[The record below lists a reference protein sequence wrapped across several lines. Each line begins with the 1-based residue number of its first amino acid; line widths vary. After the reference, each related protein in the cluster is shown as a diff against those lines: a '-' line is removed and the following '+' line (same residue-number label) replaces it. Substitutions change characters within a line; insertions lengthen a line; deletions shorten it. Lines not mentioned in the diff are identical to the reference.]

1 MRSYDE
7 DSGTL
12 LAREPFHDNSRI
24 GVPSRAAG
32 LDASVPLRVWVPDS
46 VQDPTVVLRQLMDGE
61 PRFVTCTRGDA
72 DGAGHWFETELLARN
87 PVTRYRFL
95 VTGRED
101 GHSVYEWLTAAGI
114 ADHDVSDAHDFTYL
128 ARGSKAPEWL
138 EGAIVYQVFPDRF
151 ARSVSSGELPVHE
164 LPEWALPMKWDEP
177 CEENGERNGRQ
188 IYGGDLKGLEE
199 RLGYLQD
206 LGVSVVYMC
215 PIFPAGSAHRYDA
228 STFEFVDPL
237 LGGNEALVSLTRAAH
252 ARGMKIVMDL
262 TTNHTGNTHEW
273 FARAQA
279 DATSE
284 EAGFYFFTEHPDR
297 YDGWLGI
304 DSLPKLDYESASL
317 RERMYASENSI
328 VRRYLEP
335 PFNVDGWRID
345 VANMTGRHGAQ
356 DLTHEVA
363 REIREAMR
371 EDTWLVAEHFHDASA
386 DLAGDGWD
394 GAMNYT
400 GFTKPLW
407 AWLSPEDSSINWLG
421 LPIGV
426 PKLPTRAVLATLRE
440 YNAQLPYEARLHSQ
454 NQLCS
459 HDTARSRTVFADPDR
474 HAAALGALVGLPG
487 IPTLFAGDELALEGN
502 NGEHSRTPMPWGAID
517 AGALPDKAQRWQELT
532 KRVFAARHAF
542 RALRSG
548 GMRWLH
554 AGCDSLTFI
563 RTDEQEPVLVHLA
576 RAAHGEI
583 ALPESLVLASPSG
596 HDRAAVCSPGLTL
609 ETAGSTRGEQPSEHT
624 LTLHA
629 ERAGFALVPL
639 RPLTA
644 APTRGH

>member
-12 LAREPFHDNSRI
+12 LAREPFHDNSRV

-72 DGAGHWFETELLARN
+72 DGAGHWFEAELLARN

-151 ARSVSSGELPVHE
+151 ARSASSGKLSKDA
-164 LPEWALPMKWDEP
+164 LAEWALPMQWEEP
-177 CEENGERNGRQ
+177 CEENGEKNGCQ

-199 RLGYLQD
+199 RLDYLKD

-228 STFEFVDPL
+228 STFDRVDPL
-237 LGGNEALVSLTRAAH
+237 LGGNEALVSLTEAAH
-252 ARGMKIVMDL
+252 ERGMKIIMDL

-273 FARAQA
+273 FKKAQA

-304 DSLPKLDYESASL
+304 DSLPKLNYDSAAL
-317 RERMYASENSI
+317 RARMYSGENSI

-371 EDTWLVAEHFHDASA
+371 EETWLVAEHFHDASP
-386 DLAGDGWD
+386 DLSGDGWD

-407 AWLSPEDSSINWLG
+407 AWLSPEDSSVNWLG

-426 PKLPTRAVLATLRE
+426 PRLPTRAVLATLRD
-440 YNAQLPYEARLHSQ
+440 YNAQLTYEARLHSQ

-459 HDTARSRTVFADPDR
+459 HDTARSRTVFGDPDR

-487 IPTLFAGDELALEGN
+487 VPTLFAGDELALEGN
-502 NGEHSRTPMPWGAID
+502 NGEHSRTPMPWTAID
-517 AGALPDKAQRWQELT
+517 TDTLCEHQRHWRDLT
-532 KRVFAARHAF
+532 AAVFAARSAF
-542 RALRSG
+542 KALQSG
-548 GMRWLH
+548 GLRWLH
-554 AGCDSLTFI
+554 AGEDSLTFM
-563 RTDEQEPVLVHLA
+563 RTDRTEPVLVHLA
-576 RAAHGEI
+576 RAAHDDI

-596 HDRAAVCSPGLTL
+596 HDSASVHSPGVSL
-609 ETAGSTRGEQPSEHT
+609 ETMSAVSGEQASDPIMT
-624 LTLHA
+624 LRA
-629 ERAGFALVPL
+629 ERAGFLITPM
-639 RPLTA
+639 RPLAA